1 MKSTS
6 LTAKGKGLTGLVVA
20 ASAIAAVGGILFG
33 FDTGVISGAILFI
46 AKQWSPRLSSPS
58 SVVDERKWVKWVT
71 WVIHYVPR
79 ARARVVALRTA
90 DRERDREGGG
100 REARRWQP
108 HSCRGSAEWFSL
120 ICVRGKQHEISAGTP
135 DHRTSR
141 CICEGHETSAEH

>member
-71 WVIHYVPR
+71 GHP
-79 ARARVVALRTA
+79 LRPA
-90 DRERDREGGG
+90 GACSGG
-100 REARRWQP
+100 RAKDGRP
-108 HSCRGSAEWFSL
+108 
-120 ICVRGKQHEISAGTP
+120 
-135 DHRTSR
+135 
-141 CICEGHETSAEH
+141 